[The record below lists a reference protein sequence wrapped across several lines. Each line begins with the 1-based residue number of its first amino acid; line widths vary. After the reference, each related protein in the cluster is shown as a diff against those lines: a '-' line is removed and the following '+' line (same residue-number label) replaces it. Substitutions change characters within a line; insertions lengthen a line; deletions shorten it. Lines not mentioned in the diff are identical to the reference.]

1 MEQLN
6 EEYIMAGTNQA
17 RLIATIWRDEK
28 LFLMAK
34 NCGLRPT
41 DFSMQAGEMI
51 YETMR
56 DYREKYGKMPSMA
69 TLQDLVADKLKEEGG
84 ENENLVKEACWTLGI
99 MSDDTVLDYTY
110 ACDKLVKFI
119 RSSRISQAVVANPND
134 TERIS
139 EVVNEVD
146 NLVKSPTRK
155 PQVRPLKNFRD
166 LLPQTEGD
174 LDVKIPT
181 GIPFLD
187 VITGGGLNASL
198 NEIGLGMAGTGVG
211 KALPNDDPI
220 PTPDGWKKVGDIR
233 EGDFLFGADGKPVK
247 VLKTW
252 PQPEKKKVWVVEF
265 TDGRKI
271 RCCGEH
277 NWEYWFE
284 GHDGRNSQVATTKE
298 IFEHA
303 AKRGGFRNHGGR
315 GYRFRIKMC
324 EPAEFRKTNL
334 PVDPYIVGAAIGNG
348 CLSQW
353 QFAISSSTSE
363 VPNKIAGLL
372 GVKAIKT
379 SGKNYSWIFETK
391 DGHHLQ
397 NKEVFVGS
405 CKNYLLGKLSH
416 EKSIPP
422 EYLTASTQDRF
433 NLLSGLL
440 DTDGGISKTGGRISY
455 STTSRQLAEDIVVL
469 CNSLGMTAVPKAEGR
484 TDYKSGVCYN
494 IRIQCKKRFK
504 LKLFSVSDK
513 KRKAVE
519 YVNNGKREERKT
531 FLSISNIKE
540 TDELADM
547 TCFTVD
553 AKDGLFL
560 CNHYV
565 VTHNTNMMINFAI
578 SAMFAGFKVLFIT
591 LELTEKEISR
601 RMFAMAAHIKTKE
614 IKTPL
619 ERWSPES
626 VERMEYLSNSSIN
639 DNFAIADLSDRS
651 HTVSDLVG
659 EIETWKKETKA
670 ACGTD
675 EKCKLVIIDWI
686 DMLVPEAKD
695 AKMLQQQWQALEK
708 VGKDLKHM
716 VNNQNVALWCV
727 SQTNRSG
734 AGTQKVRLDHISGS
748 FSKNFFASI
757 ALGLAPVNEDEEDRE
772 INQNMSEAEMQKMNI
787 ECNRELHLS
796 ILKNRDGVQ
805 READIY
811 QGPTLRFWQ
820 SKSMWRTT
828 ERILAT
834 RDMKKIFGDGI
845 K

>member
-1 MEQLN
+1 
-6 EEYIMAGTNQA
+6 
-17 RLIATIWRDEK
+17 
-28 LFLMAK
+28 
-34 NCGLRPT
+34 
-41 DFSMQAGEMI
+41 
-51 YETMR
+51 
-56 DYREKYGKMPSMA
+56 
-69 TLQDLVADKLKEEGG
+69 
-84 ENENLVKEACWTLGI
+84 
-99 MSDDTVLDYTY
+99 
-110 ACDKLVKFI
+110 
-119 RSSRISQAVVANPND
+119 
-134 TERIS
+134 
-139 EVVNEVD
+139 
-146 NLVKSPTRK
+146 
-155 PQVRPLKNFRD
+155 
-166 LLPQTEGD
+166 
-174 LDVKIPT
+174 
-181 GIPFLD
+181 
-187 VITGGGLNASL
+187 
-198 NEIGLGMAGTGVG
+198 
-211 KALPNDDPI
+211 
-220 PTPDGWKKVGDIR
+220 
-233 EGDFLFGADGKPVK
+233 
-247 VLKTW
+247 
-252 PQPEKKKVWVVEF
+252 
-265 TDGRKI
+265 
-271 RCCGEH
+271 
-277 NWEYWFE
+277 
-284 GHDGRNSQVATTKE
+284 
-298 IFEHA
+298 
-303 AKRGGFRNHGGR
+303 
-315 GYRFRIKMC
+315 
-324 EPAEFRKTNL
+324 
-334 PVDPYIVGAAIGNG
+334 
-348 CLSQW
+348 
-353 QFAISSSTSE
+353 
-363 VPNKIAGLL
+363 
-372 GVKAIKT
+372 
-379 SGKNYSWIFETK
+379 
-391 DGHHLQ
+391 
-397 NKEVFVGS
+397 
-405 CKNYLLGKLSH
+405 
-416 EKSIPP
+416 
-422 EYLTASTQDRF
+422 
-433 NLLSGLL
+433 
-440 DTDGGISKTGGRISY
+440 
-455 STTSRQLAEDIVVL
+455 
-469 CNSLGMTAVPKAEGR
+469 
-484 TDYKSGVCYN
+484 
-494 IRIQCKKRFK
+494 
-504 LKLFSVSDK
+504 
-513 KRKAVE
+513 
-519 YVNNGKREERKT
+519 
-531 FLSISNIKE
+531 
-540 TDELADM
+540 
-547 TCFTVD
+547 
-553 AKDGLFL
+553 
-560 CNHYV
+560 
-565 VTHNTNMMINFAI
+565 MINFAI